1 MSDELTNLLPP
12 ERARTLAR
20 DYRLRLAVV
29 VVWLLTGLV
38 LAAAAL
44 LVPTYVLLTKSISA
58 KEVRLANIES
68 TLSSVDEEGLSAR
81 LATLS
86 SAAALLVALGRTP
99 LASAAINAALA
110 VPRPGVTLSNFTYV
124 PAAGTNPGTLA
135 ISGHAAT
142 RDALRNYQLALQS
155 AAFARSAVL
164 PVSAY
169 ASDADI
175 AFTVTVTL
183 AP

>member
-1 MSDELTNLLPP
+1 V
-12 ERARTLAR
+12 LAR

-29 VVWLLTGLV
+29 IVWILIGLV
-38 LAAAAL
+38 LIAAVL
-44 LVPTYVLLTKSISA
+44 LVPTYVFLTKSVNA
-58 KEVRLANIES
+58 KETRLANIES
-68 TLSSVDEEGLSAR
+68 ALSSVDEEGLSAR
-81 LATLS
+81 LTALESAT
-86 SAAALLVALGRTP
+86 AVLVALGHAP
-99 LASAAINAALA
+99 FVSAAINTALA
-110 VPRPGVTLSNFTYV
+110 VPRPGVVLSNFLYV

-135 ISGHAAT
+135 ISGRAAT

-155 AAFARSAVL
+155 APFARSAAL

-169 ASDADI
+169 APDANI